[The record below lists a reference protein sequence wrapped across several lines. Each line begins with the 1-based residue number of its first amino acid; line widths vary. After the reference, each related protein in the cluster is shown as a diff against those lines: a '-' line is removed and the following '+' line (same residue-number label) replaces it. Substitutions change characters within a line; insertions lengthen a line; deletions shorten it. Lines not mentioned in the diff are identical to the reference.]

1 MYNMT
6 IMEIDRKPMRTIEPR
21 SHLSILSTIY
31 EIWQFRELLILLAWR
46 DYKVRYRQTVIGIS
60 WAILQPLL
68 AMVVFVFIF
77 GRFPGIKEAGI
88 PYALFVYSG
97 IIIWQFFSNAIS
109 ESSISLVV
117 NSQMITK
124 IYFPRIIIPFAK
136 IITQF
141 INLFFSGIVLA
152 GLMLYFHVLPSL
164 AIILYS
170 IPILLLL
177 LLSSSSIGIILS
189 AINVKYRDVQHVLPY
204 FIQLGLF
211 ASPVIYSATSLGQY
225 HWLIYLNPVTGIIDT
240 FRAAL
245 FSLPFPTASFIVS
258 STITLI
264 LLIFGLYY
272 FSKAEGDFS
281 DVI

>member
-1 MYNMT
+1 MYNKPV
-6 IMEIDRKPMRTIEPR
+6 METNRKPTRTIEPR
-21 SHLSILSTIY
+21 DHLSIFSTIY

-46 DYKVRYRQTVIGIS
+46 DYKVRYRQTAIGIL
-60 WAILQPLL
+60 WAILH
-68 AMVVFVFIF
+68 F

-109 ESSISLVV
+109 ESSLSLVA

-141 INLFFSGIVLA
+141 INLFFSGIVLF
-152 GLMLYFHVLPSL
+152 GLMLYFHVIPSL
-164 AIILYS
+164 SLIYYS
-170 IPILLLL
+170 IPIFLLL

-189 AINVKYRDVQHVLPY
+189 AINVKYRDVSHILPY

-211 ASPVIYSATSLGQY
+211 ASPVIYSATTLGRY
-225 HWLIYLNPVTGIIDT
+225 HWLIYLNPATGIIDA
-240 FRAAL
+240 FRSAL
-245 FSLPFPTASFIVS
+245 FSLPFPGNSFTIS
-258 STITLI
+258 CAITLI
-264 LLIFGLYY
+264 LLVFGLYY

>member
-1 MYNMT
+1 
-6 IMEIDRKPMRTIEPR
+6 MEAVRKPTRTIEPR
-21 SHLSILSTIY
+21 SHLSIFSTIF

-46 DYKVRYRQTVIGIS
+46 DYKVRYRQTVIGIL

-68 AMVVFVFIF
+68 AMLVFVFIF
-77 GRFPGIKEAGI
+77 GRFPGIKEASI

-97 IIIWQFFSNAIS
+97 LIIWQFFSNAIS

-136 IITQF
+136 VITQF
-141 INLFFSGIVLA
+141 INIFFSGIVLA
-152 GLMLYFHVLPSL
+152 GLMFYFHILPSF
-164 AIILYS
+164 IIIPYS
-170 IPILLLL
+170 IPIILLL

-189 AINVKYRDVQHVLPY
+189 AINVKYREIQHVLPY

-211 ASPVIYSATSLGQY
+211 ASPVIYSATSLGKY
-225 HWLIYLNPVTGIIDT
+225 HWLIYFNPVTGIIDA
-240 FRAAL
+240 FRSAL
-245 FSLPFPTASFIVS
+245 FSLPFPTASFAIS
-258 STITLI
+258 CAMTLI

-272 FSKAEGDFS
+272 FSRAEGEFS